1 MARSSVVPVRNGRF
15 FGIGQADLMIDEK
28 ILVWKFNRGSKDALR
43 RLYEKYK
50 DDLLGL
56 AVTLLRDRA
65 EAEDVVHDVFVS
77 FARTAGGFTLSGTLK
92 GYLSTC
98 VANCA
103 RDRNRLKSRLDVGLD
118 AAADVGADS
127 DDPAEYAIGSEEAG
141 QLQQMLDCLPYEQR
155 EIIVLHLHQEMRF
168 REIAEALGVSINTV
182 QSRYR
187 YGLKKLRSIL
197 NSTVTK

>member
-1 MARSSVVPVRNGRF
+1 
-15 FGIGQADLMIDEK
+15 MIDEK

-56 AVTLLRDRA
+56 AVTLLQDRGL
-65 EAEDVVHDVFVS
+65 AEDVVHDVFVS
-77 FARTAGGFTLSGTLK
+77 FARTAGRFTLSGTLK

-118 AAADVGADS
+118 AAEDMGTDF
-127 DDPAEYAIGSEEAG
+127 DDPAEYAADCEQAG
-141 QLQQMLDCLPYEQR
+141 RLQDMLERLPCEQC
-155 EIIVLHLHQEMRF
+155 EIIVLRVHQEMRF
-168 REIAEALGVSINTV
+168 REIAEALGISINTA

-187 YGLKKLRSIL
+187 YGMEKLRSIM
-197 NSTVTK
+197 NSTVNK